1 MAVAAT
7 TIHKLSYNS
16 STPISLEW
24 SSLATDENNVYLD
37 VDGMDGSKV
46 IFIVAHETTDVAA
59 GTTILIGTS
68 DSATTRSASA
78 ALFSAAGLNRMKLK
92 LDKHAKATKYA
103 RFRSTGT
110 THLHVFDVLGPFETA
125 RFKDSDGHI
134 NVSKRITGSTLARIA
149 AILLP

>member
-1 MAVAAT
+1 MAVSKT
-7 TIHKLSYNS
+7 TAVVLSYNS
-16 STPISLEW
+16 STPQTIPW
-24 SSLATDENNVYLD
+24 SSLATDANNVY
-37 VDGMDGSKV
+37 MDMTGKEGSKV

-59 GTTILIGTS
+59 GTTIYVGTS
-68 DSATTRSASA
+68 DSATTRSAAA
-78 ALFSAAGLNRMKLK
+78 ALFSGAGLNRMKIK
-92 LDKHAKATKYA
+92 MDKHVKATKYA

-134 NVSKRITGSTLARIA
+134 NISKAITGSTLARIA